1 MQKAKITASA
11 PILLVADVQKASAY
25 YRDRL
30 GFKID
35 QSYGEPATF
44 AILSRSD
51 FQLFLSGVDEP
62 RHIVPNYKVV
72 QNMWNVYFW
81 VDDIQALFSEFQT
94 NGAIIDY
101 EIENKGN
108 GVFEFG
114 IQDLDGYEIA
124 FAEVRTG
131 K

>member
-1 MQKAKITASA
+1 MERAKITASA

-30 GFKID
+30 GFRIE
-35 QSYGEPATF
+35 QSYGEPASF
-44 AILSRSD
+44 AILSRND
-51 FQLFLSGVDEP
+51 FQLFLSGVEEP
-62 RHIVPNYKVV
+62 RHIVPNHKVV
-72 QNMWNVYFW
+72 QNMWNLYFW

-108 GVFEFG
+108 GVLEFG

-124 FAEVRTG
+124 FAEIRSG